1 MRVEN
6 GKKVFSVREVNS
18 YIGNII
24 KNDYL
29 LKNICFEGEVS
40 SFSKGPTGHLYITL
54 KDCTAPGD
62 LPEGAPYNGILRV
75 NVWKSV
81 AAKLNLTTV
90 KQGDILIVKG
100 SCSIYDAKS
109 EYSVNAVSVQRR
121 EERGW
126 HGEAYAELKRRLGQE
141 GIFDTAIKKPIPKYP
156 RAVGVVISIGTN
168 AYKDIMSVSHRR
180 NPYVQMIVCDARAQG
195 ENARELIVQG
205 IRRLDRMG
213 VDTIIIGRGGG
224 SREDLEV
231 FDDEAVVR
239 AIYEAKTPII
249 SGTGHEGDTSLA
261 DDAADLLVVERMMSL
276 AETRAALI
284 AAKEVCDLPV
294 IATLTFEADGR
305 TLFGTDAKTAAV
317 VLESLG
323 ASAIGANCST
333 GPAQMEGIISDMISV
348 TMIPIIAKPNAGLP
362 FLDENGT
369 TCYNMEAEEFT
380 EEMQVLVNAGATIL
394 GGCCGT
400 TPEFIRQLHDR
411 FGTVAQATATRRP
424 EGIRYLTSERIT
436 HSFGLEDGF
445 FVVGERINPTG
456 KKALQ
461 AQLREG
467 NFEKVIQFAEEQ
479 ETCGAKV
486 LDINMGMSGID
497 EKLCMLRALEEVS
510 GVTNLPL
517 SLDSSYVEVLEAAL
531 RNYPG
536 RALVNSVS
544 LETEKFEKLL
554 PIVAKYGA
562 MFILLPLSDA
572 GLPKDI
578 EEKKEIIHKIYDRA
592 LSLGMR
598 KEDIVVDGLV
608 ATVGANPKAALETLE
623 TIRYCKS
630 NGFAT
635 ICGLSN
641 ISFAMPERGFV
652 NTAFLTLAIQSGL
665 TMAIANPSQEMLMS
679 CALATDLL
687 LNKEEAALRYI
698 EYAGGVKERRE
709 EKEAELSRKLALLE
723 QQGTKADSTDN
734 TEVPSAVTASKDTPQ
749 INEMQEKLK
758 TAVLKGN
765 RNGIV
770 KITNEALE
778 SGEKPVELLN
788 QVLLPAINLVGEY
801 FDQGKYFLPQ
811 LIASAE
817 AMKNSIE
824 VLEPLLQTGNS
835 GEEMPVVVIATVEG
849 DIHDIGKNL
858 VALMLK
864 NHGFHVIDLGK
875 DVPQAKILET
885 AKEHHAEFIALSALM
900 TTTMQ
905 RMREIVAAA
914 KQEGI
919 TAKIIIGG
927 AVITQEYADEI
938 GADGYSKDAADAVK
952 LAKSLME

>member
-1 MRVEN
+1 MTREE
-6 GKKVFSVREVNS
+6 FSTLSKDHILYLDGATGSNLVKAGMPSGVCPEQWILEHRDVMLKLQKDYVQAGTNILYAPTFTANRIKLAEYHLEKNMSAMIHELVAISREAAA
-18 YIGNII
+18 
-24 KNDYL
+24 
-29 LKNICFEGEVS
+29 S
-40 SFSKGPTGHLYITL
+40 SPGHTVLV
-54 KDCTAPGD
+54 AGD
-62 LPEGAPYNGILRV
+62 L
-75 NVWKSV
+75 
-81 AAKLNLTTV
+81 TMT
-90 KQGDILIVKG
+90 
-100 SCSIYDAKS
+100 
-109 EYSVNAVSVQRR
+109 
-121 EERGW
+121 
-126 HGEAYAELKRRLGQE
+126 GEQLKPMGQMEL
-141 GIFDTAIKKPIPKYP
+141 
-156 RAVGVVISIGTN
+156 
-168 AYKDIMSVSHRR
+168 
-180 NPYVQMIVCDARAQG
+180 
-195 ENARELIVQG
+195 
-205 IRRLDRMG
+205 
-213 VDTIIIGRGGG
+213 
-224 SREDLEV
+224 EDLI
-231 FDDEAVVR
+231 D
-239 AIYEAKTPII
+239 IYKEQI
-249 SGTGHEGDTSLA
+249 LNMV
-261 DDAADLLVVERMMSL
+261 DAGVDLLVVETMMSL

-305 TLFGTDAKTAAV
+305 TLFGTDAKTAAI
-317 VLESLG
+317 VLEGLG

-333 GPAQMEGIISDMISV
+333 GPAQMESIISDMV
-348 TMIPIIAKPNAGLP
+348 THTRIPVIAKPNAGLP
-362 FLDENGT
+362 FLDENGN

-380 EEMQVLVNAGATIL
+380 EEMEILVNAGATIL

-400 TPEFIRQLHDR
+400 TPEFIRQIHDR
-411 FGTVAQATATRRP
+411 FGTEAKATAARRP

-461 AQLREG
+461 AQLKEG
-467 NFEKVIQFAEEQ
+467 SFEKVIQFAEEQ
-479 ETCGAKV
+479 EACGAKV

-497 EKLCMLRALEEVS
+497 EKASMLRALEEVS

-531 RNYPG
+531 RHYPG

-578 EEKKEIIHKIYDRA
+578 DEKKEIIHKIYDRA
-592 LSLGMR
+592 TSLGMS
-598 KEDIVVDGLV
+598 KEDVVVDGLV

-623 TIRYCKS
+623 TIRYCKA

-641 ISFAMPERGFV
+641 ISFAMPERSFV
-652 NTAFLTLAIQSGL
+652 NTAFLTLAIQAGL
-665 TMAIANPSQEMLMS
+665 TMAIANPSQELLVS

-698 EYAGGVKERRE
+698 EYAGGVRERRE
-709 EKEAELSRKLALLE
+709 AKEAELARKLSLLE
-723 QQGTKADSTDN
+723 SQGAASGQTSNVGSVEK
-734 TEVPSAVTASKDTPQ
+734 SAVEKGPQ
-749 INEMQEKLK
+749 INEMQDKLK

-770 KITNEALE
+770 KITKEALE

-788 QVLLPAINLVGEY
+788 QVLLPAINQVGEY

-824 VLEPLLQTGNS
+824 LLEPLLQTGS
-835 GEEMPVVVIATVEG
+835 AGGEMPVVVIATVEG

-885 AKEHHAEFIALSALM
+885 AREHHAEFIALSALM

>member
-1 MRVEN
+1 MIKRIKIQE
-6 GKKVFSVREVNS
+6 KRAMTREE
-18 YIGNII
+18 
-24 KNDYL
+24 
-29 LKNICFEGEVS
+29 F
-40 SFSKGPTGHLYITL
+40 ITL
-54 KDCTAPGD
+54 SKDHILYLDGATGSNLVKAGMPSGVCPEQWILEHQDVMLQLQKDYVQAGTNILYAPTFTANRVKLAEYHLEKNMTSMIRDLVAISKKAAESTPGHPVYVAGD
-62 LPEGAPYNGILRV
+62 LTMTGEQLKPMGKMELETLIDIYKEQILCLV
-75 NVWKSV
+75 
-81 AAKLNLTTV
+81 
-90 KQGDILIVKG
+90 
-100 SCSIYDAKS
+100 DA
-109 EYSVNAVSVQRR
+109 
-121 EERGW
+121 G
-126 HGEAYAELKRRLGQE
+126 
-141 GIFDTAIKKPIPKYP
+141 
-156 RAVGVVISIGTN
+156 
-168 AYKDIMSVSHRR
+168 
-180 NPYVQMIVCDARAQG
+180 
-195 ENARELIVQG
+195 
-205 IRRLDRMG
+205 
-213 VDTIIIGRGGG
+213 
-224 SREDLEV
+224 
-231 FDDEAVVR
+231 
-239 AIYEAKTPII
+239 
-249 SGTGHEGDTSLA
+249 
-261 DDAADLLVVERMMSL
+261 ADLLVVETMMSL

-305 TLFGTDAKTAAV
+305 TLFGTDAKTAAI

-333 GPAQMEGIISDMISV
+333 GPAQMESIISEMVSH
-348 TMIPIIAKPNAGLP
+348 TRIPVIAKPNAGLP

-369 TCYNMEAEEFT
+369 TCYNMEAEEFA
-380 EEMQVLVNAGATIL
+380 EEMEVLVNAGATIL

-400 TPEFIRQLHDR
+400 TPEFIRQIHER
-411 FGTVAQATATRRP
+411 FGTDAKVAASRRP
-424 EGIRYLTSERIT
+424 DGIRYLTSERIT
-436 HSFGLEDGF
+436 HSFGLDDGF

-467 NFEKVIQFAEEQ
+467 SFEKVIQFAEEQ
-479 ETCGAKV
+479 EACGAKV

-497 EKLCMLRALEEVS
+497 EKASMLRALEEVS

-592 LSLGMR
+592 LSLEMC

-623 TIRYCKS
+623 TIRYCKE

-641 ISFAMPERGFV
+641 ISFAMPERSFV
-652 NTAFLTLAIQSGL
+652 NTAFLTLAIQAGL
-665 TMAIANPSQEMLMS
+665 TMAIANPSQELLMS
-679 CALATDLL
+679 CALAADLL

-698 EYAGGVKERRE
+698 EYAGGVRERRE
-709 EKEAELSRKLALLE
+709 EKEAELAKKLALLE
-723 QQGTKADSTDN
+723 NQGTTAKTGTAGNTAKEATADNGS
-734 TEVPSAVTASKDTPQ
+734 Q
-749 INEMQEKLK
+749 INEMQDKLK

-770 KITNEALE
+770 KITKEALE
-778 SGEKPVELLN
+778 SGEKPAELLN
-788 QVLLPAINLVGEY
+788 QVLLPAINQVGEF

-824 VLEPLLQTGNS
+824 VLEPLLQTGGT

-914 KQEGI
+914 KEEGI

-952 LAKSLME
+952 LAKSLM

>member
-1 MRVEN
+1 MLKLQKDYVQAGTNILYAPTFTANRIKLAEYHLEKNMSAMIHELVAI
-6 GKKVFSVREVNS
+6 SREAAA
-18 YIGNII
+18 
-24 KNDYL
+24 
-29 LKNICFEGEVS
+29 S
-40 SFSKGPTGHLYITL
+40 SPGHTVL
-54 KDCTAPGD
+54 
-62 LPEGAPYNGILRV
+62 
-75 NVWKSV
+75 V
-81 AAKLNLTTV
+81 A
-90 KQGDILIVKG
+90 GDITMT
-100 SCSIYDAKS
+100 
-109 EYSVNAVSVQRR
+109 
-121 EERGW
+121 
-126 HGEAYAELKRRLGQE
+126 GEQLKPMGKMEL
-141 GIFDTAIKKPIPKYP
+141 
-156 RAVGVVISIGTN
+156 
-168 AYKDIMSVSHRR
+168 
-180 NPYVQMIVCDARAQG
+180 
-195 ENARELIVQG
+195 
-205 IRRLDRMG
+205 
-213 VDTIIIGRGGG
+213 
-224 SREDLEV
+224 EDLI
-231 FDDEAVVR
+231 D
-239 AIYEAKTPII
+239 IYKEQIL
-249 SGTGHEGDTSLA
+249 SLM
-261 DDAADLLVVERMMSL
+261 DAGVDLLVVETMMSL

-305 TLFGTDAKTAAV
+305 TLFGTDAKTAAI

-333 GPAQMEGIISDMISV
+333 GPAQMESIISDMV
-348 TMIPIIAKPNAGLP
+348 THTRIPVIAKPNAGLP
-362 FLDENGT
+362 FLDENGN
-369 TCYNMEAEEFT
+369 TCYNMEAEVFT
-380 EEMQVLVNAGATIL
+380 EEMEILVNAGASIL

-400 TPEFIRQLHDR
+400 TPEFIRQIHDR
-411 FGTVAQATATRRP
+411 FGTEAKATAARRP

-461 AQLREG
+461 AQLKEG
-467 NFEKVIQFAEEQ
+467 SFEKVIQFAEEQ
-479 ETCGAKV
+479 EACGAKV

-497 EKLCMLRALEEVS
+497 EKASMLRALEEVS

-531 RNYPG
+531 RHYPG

-578 EEKKEIIHKIYDRA
+578 DEKKEIIHKIYDRA
-592 LSLGMR
+592 TSLGMH

-623 TIRYCKS
+623 TIRYCKA

-641 ISFAMPERGFV
+641 ISFAMPERSFV
-652 NTAFLTLAIQSGL
+652 NTAFLTLAIQAGL
-665 TMAIANPSQEMLMS
+665 TMAIANPSQELLVS

-698 EYAGGVKERRE
+698 EYAGGVRERRE
-709 EKEAELSRKLALLE
+709 EKEAELARKLSLLE
-723 QQGTKADSTDN
+723 SQGAASGQTSNAGSVEK
-734 TEVPSAVTASKDTPQ
+734 SAVENGPQ
-749 INEMQEKLK
+749 INEMQDKLK

-770 KITNEALE
+770 KITKEALE
-778 SGEKPVELLN
+778 SGEKPSELLN
-788 QVLLPAINLVGEY
+788 QVLLPAINQVGEY

-824 VLEPLLQTGNS
+824 VLEPLLQTGS
-835 GEEMPVVVIATVEG
+835 AGEEMPVVVIATVEG

-885 AKEHHAEFIALSALM
+885 AREHHAEFIALSALM

>member
-1 MRVEN
+1 MIKRIKIQE
-6 GKKVFSVREVNS
+6 KRTMTREE
-18 YIGNII
+18 
-24 KNDYL
+24 
-29 LKNICFEGEVS
+29 F
-40 SFSKGPTGHLYITL
+40 ITL
-54 KDCTAPGD
+54 SKDHILYLDGATGSNLVKAGMPSGVCPEQWILEHQGVMLQLQKDYVQAGTNILYAPTFTANRVKLAEYHLEKNMTSMIRDLVAISKKAAESTPGHPVYVAGD
-62 LPEGAPYNGILRV
+62 LTMTGEQLKPMGKMNLETLIDIYKEQILCLV
-75 NVWKSV
+75 
-81 AAKLNLTTV
+81 
-90 KQGDILIVKG
+90 
-100 SCSIYDAKS
+100 DA
-109 EYSVNAVSVQRR
+109 
-121 EERGW
+121 G
-126 HGEAYAELKRRLGQE
+126 
-141 GIFDTAIKKPIPKYP
+141 
-156 RAVGVVISIGTN
+156 
-168 AYKDIMSVSHRR
+168 
-180 NPYVQMIVCDARAQG
+180 
-195 ENARELIVQG
+195 
-205 IRRLDRMG
+205 
-213 VDTIIIGRGGG
+213 
-224 SREDLEV
+224 
-231 FDDEAVVR
+231 
-239 AIYEAKTPII
+239 
-249 SGTGHEGDTSLA
+249 
-261 DDAADLLVVERMMSL
+261 ADLLVVETMMSL

-305 TLFGTDAKTAAV
+305 TLFGTDAKTAAI

-333 GPAQMEGIISDMISV
+333 GPAQMESIISEMVSH
-348 TMIPIIAKPNAGLP
+348 TRIPVIAKPNAGLP

-369 TCYNMEAEEFT
+369 TCYNMETEEFAEEM
-380 EEMQVLVNAGATIL
+380 EVLVNAGATIL

-400 TPEFIRQLHDR
+400 TPEFIRQIHER
-411 FGTVAQATATRRP
+411 FGTDAKVAASRRP
-424 EGIRYLTSERIT
+424 DGIRYLTSERIT
-436 HSFGLEDGF
+436 HSFGLDDGF

-467 NFEKVIQFAEEQ
+467 SFEKVIQFAEEQ
-479 ETCGAKV
+479 EACGAKV

-497 EKLCMLRALEEVS
+497 EKASMLRALEEVS

-592 LSLGMR
+592 LSLGMC

-623 TIRYCKS
+623 TIRYCKE

-641 ISFAMPERGFV
+641 ISFAMPERSFV
-652 NTAFLTLAIQSGL
+652 NTAFLTLAIQAGL
-665 TMAIANPSQEMLMS
+665 TMAIANPSQELLMS
-679 CALATDLL
+679 CALAADLL

-698 EYAGGVKERRE
+698 EYAGGVRERRE
-709 EKEAELSRKLALLE
+709 EKEAELAKKLALLE
-723 QQGTKADSTDN
+723 NQGTTAKTGTAGNAAKEATADN
-734 TEVPSAVTASKDTPQ
+734 GPQ
-749 INEMQEKLK
+749 INEMQDKLK

-770 KITNEALE
+770 KITKEALE
-778 SGEKPVELLN
+778 SGEKPAELLN
-788 QVLLPAINLVGEY
+788 QVLLPAINQVGEF

-824 VLEPLLQTGNS
+824 VLEPLLQTGGT

-875 DVPQAKILET
+875 DVPQAKILES

-914 KQEGI
+914 KEEGI

-952 LAKSLME
+952 LAKSLM

>member
-1 MRVEN
+1 MTREKFIDFTKDHIIYLDGATGSNLVKAGMPSGVCPEQWILEH
-6 GKKVFSVREVNS
+6 REVMLQLQKE
-18 YIGNII
+18 YVQAGTNILYAPTFTANRVKLAEYHLE
-24 KNDYL
+24 KNM
-29 LKNICFEGEVS
+29 S
-40 SFSKGPTGHLYITL
+40 SMIHDLVAISKEAAASTPGHPVY
-54 KDCTAPGD
+54 
-62 LPEGAPYNGILRV
+62 
-75 NVWKSV
+75 V
-81 AAKLNLTTV
+81 A
-90 KQGDILIVKG
+90 GDITMT
-100 SCSIYDAKS
+100 
-109 EYSVNAVSVQRR
+109 
-121 EERGW
+121 
-126 HGEAYAELKRRLGQE
+126 GEQLRPMGKMEL
-141 GIFDTAIKKPIPKYP
+141 
-156 RAVGVVISIGTN
+156 
-168 AYKDIMSVSHRR
+168 
-180 NPYVQMIVCDARAQG
+180 
-195 ENARELIVQG
+195 
-205 IRRLDRMG
+205 
-213 VDTIIIGRGGG
+213 
-224 SREDLEV
+224 EDLI
-231 FDDEAVVR
+231 
-239 AIYEAKTPII
+239 AIYKEQI
-249 SGTGHEGDTSLA
+249 LCLV
-261 DDAADLLVVERMMSL
+261 DAGADLLVVETMMSL

-333 GPAQMEGIISDMISV
+333 GPAQMEGIISDMVSV

-380 EEMQVLVNAGATIL
+380 EEMQVLVNVGATIL

-517 SLDSSYVEVLEAAL
+517 SLDSSYVEVLEATL

-723 QQGTKADSTDN
+723 QQGTKAASTDN

>member
-1 MRVEN
+1 MQAGTNILYAPTFTANRVKLAEYHL
-6 GKKVFSVREVNS
+6 E
-18 YIGNII
+18 
-24 KNDYL
+24 KNM
-29 LKNICFEGEVS
+29 S
-40 SFSKGPTGHLYITL
+40 SMIHDLVAISKEAAASTPGHPVY
-54 KDCTAPGD
+54 
-62 LPEGAPYNGILRV
+62 
-75 NVWKSV
+75 V
-81 AAKLNLTTV
+81 A
-90 KQGDILIVKG
+90 GDITMT
-100 SCSIYDAKS
+100 
-109 EYSVNAVSVQRR
+109 
-121 EERGW
+121 
-126 HGEAYAELKRRLGQE
+126 GEQLRPMGKMEL
-141 GIFDTAIKKPIPKYP
+141 
-156 RAVGVVISIGTN
+156 
-168 AYKDIMSVSHRR
+168 
-180 NPYVQMIVCDARAQG
+180 
-195 ENARELIVQG
+195 
-205 IRRLDRMG
+205 
-213 VDTIIIGRGGG
+213 
-224 SREDLEV
+224 EDLI
-231 FDDEAVVR
+231 
-239 AIYEAKTPII
+239 AIYKEQI
-249 SGTGHEGDTSLA
+249 LCLV
-261 DDAADLLVVERMMSL
+261 DAGADLLVVETMMSL

-333 GPAQMEGIISDMISV
+333 GPAQMEGIISDMVSV
-348 TMIPIIAKPNAGLP
+348 TTIPIIAKPNAGLP

>member
-1 MRVEN
+1 MIKRIKIQE
-6 GKKVFSVREVNS
+6 KRTMTREE
-18 YIGNII
+18 
-24 KNDYL
+24 
-29 LKNICFEGEVS
+29 F
-40 SFSKGPTGHLYITL
+40 ITL
-54 KDCTAPGD
+54 SKDHILYLDGATGSNLVKAGMPSGVCPEQWILEHQDVMLQLQKDYVQAGTNILYAPTFTANRVKLAEYHLEKNMTSMIRDLVAISKKAAESTPGHPVYVAGD
-62 LPEGAPYNGILRV
+62 LTMTGEQLKPMGKMELETLIDIYKEQILCLV
-75 NVWKSV
+75 
-81 AAKLNLTTV
+81 
-90 KQGDILIVKG
+90 
-100 SCSIYDAKS
+100 DA
-109 EYSVNAVSVQRR
+109 
-121 EERGW
+121 G
-126 HGEAYAELKRRLGQE
+126 
-141 GIFDTAIKKPIPKYP
+141 
-156 RAVGVVISIGTN
+156 
-168 AYKDIMSVSHRR
+168 
-180 NPYVQMIVCDARAQG
+180 
-195 ENARELIVQG
+195 
-205 IRRLDRMG
+205 
-213 VDTIIIGRGGG
+213 
-224 SREDLEV
+224 
-231 FDDEAVVR
+231 
-239 AIYEAKTPII
+239 
-249 SGTGHEGDTSLA
+249 
-261 DDAADLLVVERMMSL
+261 ADLLVVETMMSL

-305 TLFGTDAKTAAV
+305 TLFGTDAKTAAI

-333 GPAQMEGIISDMISV
+333 GPAQMENIISEMVSH
-348 TMIPIIAKPNAGLP
+348 TRIPVIAKPNAGLP

-369 TCYNMEAEEFT
+369 TCYNMEAEEFA
-380 EEMQVLVNAGATIL
+380 EEMEVLVNAGATIL

-400 TPEFIRQLHDR
+400 TPEFIRQIHER
-411 FGTVAQATATRRP
+411 FGTDAKVAASRRP
-424 EGIRYLTSERIT
+424 DGIRYLTSERIT
-436 HSFGLEDGF
+436 HSFGLDDGF

-467 NFEKVIQFAEEQ
+467 SFEKVIQFAEEQ
-479 ETCGAKV
+479 EACGAKV

-497 EKLCMLRALEEVS
+497 EKASMLRALEEVS

-592 LSLGMR
+592 LSLGMC

-623 TIRYCKS
+623 TIRYCKE

-641 ISFAMPERGFV
+641 ISFAMPERSFV
-652 NTAFLTLAIQSGL
+652 NTAFLTLAIQAGL
-665 TMAIANPSQEMLMS
+665 TMAIANPSQELLMS
-679 CALATDLL
+679 CALAAALL

-698 EYAGGVKERRE
+698 EYAGGVRERRE
-709 EKEAELSRKLALLE
+709 EKEAELAKKLALLE
-723 QQGTKADSTDN
+723 NQGTTAKTGTAGNAAKEATADN
-734 TEVPSAVTASKDTPQ
+734 GPQ
-749 INEMQEKLK
+749 INEMQDKLK

-770 KITNEALE
+770 KITKAALE
-778 SGEKPVELLN
+778 SGEKPAELLN
-788 QVLLPAINLVGEY
+788 QVLLPAINQVGEF

-824 VLEPLLQTGNS
+824 VLEPLLQTGGT

-875 DVPQAKILET
+875 DVPQAKILES

-914 KQEGI
+914 KEEGI

-938 GADGYSKDAADAVK
+938 GADGYSKDAAECVK
-952 LAKSLME
+952 LVDRLLEEE

>member
-1 MRVEN
+1 MTREKFIDFTKDHIIYLDGATGSNLVKAGMPSGVCPEQWILEH
-6 GKKVFSVREVNS
+6 REVMLQLQKE
-18 YIGNII
+18 YVQAGTNILYAPTFTANRVKLAEYHLE
-24 KNDYL
+24 KNM
-29 LKNICFEGEVS
+29 S
-40 SFSKGPTGHLYITL
+40 SMIHDLVAISKEAAASTPGHPVY
-54 KDCTAPGD
+54 
-62 LPEGAPYNGILRV
+62 
-75 NVWKSV
+75 V
-81 AAKLNLTTV
+81 A
-90 KQGDILIVKG
+90 GDITMT
-100 SCSIYDAKS
+100 
-109 EYSVNAVSVQRR
+109 
-121 EERGW
+121 
-126 HGEAYAELKRRLGQE
+126 GEQLRPMGKMEL
-141 GIFDTAIKKPIPKYP
+141 
-156 RAVGVVISIGTN
+156 
-168 AYKDIMSVSHRR
+168 
-180 NPYVQMIVCDARAQG
+180 
-195 ENARELIVQG
+195 
-205 IRRLDRMG
+205 
-213 VDTIIIGRGGG
+213 
-224 SREDLEV
+224 EDLI
-231 FDDEAVVR
+231 
-239 AIYEAKTPII
+239 AIYKEQI
-249 SGTGHEGDTSLA
+249 LCLV
-261 DDAADLLVVERMMSL
+261 DAGADLLVVETMMSL

-380 EEMQVLVNAGATIL
+380 EEMQVLVNVGATIL

-723 QQGTKADSTDN
+723 QQGTKAASTDN

>member
-1 MRVEN
+1 ME
-6 GKKVFSVREVNS
+6 S
-18 YIGNII
+18 II
-24 KNDYL
+24 
-29 LKNICFEGEVS
+29 
-40 SFSKGPTGHLYITL
+40 
-54 KDCTAPGD
+54 
-62 LPEGAPYNGILRV
+62 
-75 NVWKSV
+75 
-81 AAKLNLTTV
+81 
-90 KQGDILIVKG
+90 
-100 SCSIYDAKS
+100 S
-109 EYSVNAVSVQRR
+109 E
-121 EERGW
+121 
-126 HGEAYAELKRRLGQE
+126 
-141 GIFDTAIKKPIPKYP
+141 
-156 RAVGVVISIGTN
+156 
-168 AYKDIMSVSHRR
+168 MVSH
-180 NPYVQMIVCDARAQG
+180 
-195 ENARELIVQG
+195 
-205 IRRLDRMG
+205 
-213 VDTIIIGRGGG
+213 
-224 SREDLEV
+224 
-231 FDDEAVVR
+231 
-239 AIYEAKTPII
+239 
-249 SGTGHEGDTSLA
+249 
-261 DDAADLLVVERMMSL
+261 
-276 AETRAALI
+276 TRI
-284 AAKEVCDLPV
+284 PV
-294 IATLTFEADGR
+294 
-305 TLFGTDAKTAAV
+305 
-317 VLESLG
+317 
-323 ASAIGANCST
+323 
-333 GPAQMEGIISDMISV
+333 
-348 TMIPIIAKPNAGLP
+348 IAKPNAGLP

-369 TCYNMEAEEFT
+369 TCYNMEAEEFA
-380 EEMQVLVNAGATIL
+380 EEMEVLVNAGATIL

-400 TPEFIRQLHDR
+400 TPEFIRQIHER
-411 FGTVAQATATRRP
+411 FGTDAKVAASRRP
-424 EGIRYLTSERIT
+424 DGIRYLTSERIT
-436 HSFGLEDGF
+436 HSFGLDDGF

-467 NFEKVIQFAEEQ
+467 SFEKVIQFAEEQ
-479 ETCGAKV
+479 EACGAKV

-497 EKLCMLRALEEVS
+497 EKASMLRALEEVS

-592 LSLGMR
+592 LSLGMC

-623 TIRYCKS
+623 TIRYCKE

-641 ISFAMPERGFV
+641 ISFAMPERSFV
-652 NTAFLTLAIQSGL
+652 NTAFLTLAIQAGL
-665 TMAIANPSQEMLMS
+665 TMAIANPSQELLMS
-679 CALATDLL
+679 CALAADLL

-698 EYAGGVKERRE
+698 EYAGGVRERRE
-709 EKEAELSRKLALLE
+709 EKEAELAKKLALLE
-723 QQGTKADSTDN
+723 NQGTTAKTGTAGNAAKETTADN
-734 TEVPSAVTASKDTPQ
+734 GPQ
-749 INEMQEKLK
+749 INEMQDKLK

-770 KITNEALE
+770 KITKEALE
-778 SGEKPVELLN
+778 SGEKPAELLN
-788 QVLLPAINLVGEY
+788 QVLLPAINQVGEF

-824 VLEPLLQTGNS
+824 VLEPLLQTGGT

-875 DVPQAKILET
+875 DVPQAKILES

-914 KQEGI
+914 KEEGI

-952 LAKSLME
+952 LAKSLM

>member
-1 MRVEN
+1 MIKRIKIQE
-6 GKKVFSVREVNS
+6 KRTMTREE
-18 YIGNII
+18 
-24 KNDYL
+24 
-29 LKNICFEGEVS
+29 F
-40 SFSKGPTGHLYITL
+40 ITL
-54 KDCTAPGD
+54 SKDHILYLDGATGSNLVKAGMLSGVCPEQWILEHQDVMLQLQKDYVQAGTNILYAPTFTANRVKLAEYHLEKNMTSMIRDLVAISKKAAESTPGHPVYVAGD
-62 LPEGAPYNGILRV
+62 LTMTGEQLKPMGKMELETLIDIYKEQILCLV
-75 NVWKSV
+75 
-81 AAKLNLTTV
+81 
-90 KQGDILIVKG
+90 
-100 SCSIYDAKS
+100 DA
-109 EYSVNAVSVQRR
+109 
-121 EERGW
+121 G
-126 HGEAYAELKRRLGQE
+126 
-141 GIFDTAIKKPIPKYP
+141 
-156 RAVGVVISIGTN
+156 
-168 AYKDIMSVSHRR
+168 
-180 NPYVQMIVCDARAQG
+180 
-195 ENARELIVQG
+195 
-205 IRRLDRMG
+205 
-213 VDTIIIGRGGG
+213 
-224 SREDLEV
+224 
-231 FDDEAVVR
+231 
-239 AIYEAKTPII
+239 
-249 SGTGHEGDTSLA
+249 
-261 DDAADLLVVERMMSL
+261 ADLLVVETMMSL

-305 TLFGTDAKTAAV
+305 TLFGTDAKTAAI

-333 GPAQMEGIISDMISV
+333 GPAQMESIISEMVSH
-348 TMIPIIAKPNAGLP
+348 TRIPVIAKPNAGLP

-369 TCYNMEAEEFT
+369 TCYNMEAEEFA
-380 EEMQVLVNAGATIL
+380 EEMEVLVNAGATIL

-400 TPEFIRQLHDR
+400 TPEFIRQIHER
-411 FGTVAQATATRRP
+411 FGTDAKVAASRRP
-424 EGIRYLTSERIT
+424 DGIRYLTSERIT
-436 HSFGLEDGF
+436 HSFGLDDGF

-467 NFEKVIQFAEEQ
+467 SFEKVIQFAEEQ
-479 ETCGAKV
+479 EACGAKV

-497 EKLCMLRALEEVS
+497 EKASMLRALEEVS

-578 EEKKEIIHKIYDRA
+578 EEKKEIIHKIYARA
-592 LSLGMR
+592 LSLGMC

-623 TIRYCKS
+623 TIRYCKE

-641 ISFAMPERGFV
+641 ISFAMPERSFV
-652 NTAFLTLAIQSGL
+652 NTAFLTLAIQAGL
-665 TMAIANPSQEMLMS
+665 TMAIANPSQELLMS
-679 CALATDLL
+679 CALAADLL

-698 EYAGGVKERRE
+698 EYAGGVRERRE
-709 EKEAELSRKLALLE
+709 EKEAELAKKLALLE
-723 QQGTKADSTDN
+723 NQGTTAKTGTAGNAAKETTTDN
-734 TEVPSAVTASKDTPQ
+734 GPQ
-749 INEMQEKLK
+749 INEMQDKLK

-770 KITNEALE
+770 KITKEALE
-778 SGEKPVELLN
+778 SGEKPAELLN
-788 QVLLPAINLVGEY
+788 QVLLPAINQVGEF

-824 VLEPLLQTGNS
+824 VLEPLLQTGGT

-875 DVPQAKILET
+875 DVPQAKILES

-914 KQEGI
+914 KEEGI

-952 LAKSLME
+952 LAKSLM

>member
-1 MRVEN
+1 MTREKFIDFTKDHIIYLDGATGSNLVKAGMPSGVCPEQWILEH
-6 GKKVFSVREVNS
+6 REVMLQLQKE
-18 YIGNII
+18 YVQAGTNILYAPTFTANRVKLAEYHLE
-24 KNDYL
+24 KNM
-29 LKNICFEGEVS
+29 S
-40 SFSKGPTGHLYITL
+40 SMIHDLVAISKEAAEDTPGHPVY
-54 KDCTAPGD
+54 
-62 LPEGAPYNGILRV
+62 
-75 NVWKSV
+75 V
-81 AAKLNLTTV
+81 A
-90 KQGDILIVKG
+90 GDITMT
-100 SCSIYDAKS
+100 
-109 EYSVNAVSVQRR
+109 
-121 EERGW
+121 
-126 HGEAYAELKRRLGQE
+126 GEQLRPMGKMEL
-141 GIFDTAIKKPIPKYP
+141 
-156 RAVGVVISIGTN
+156 
-168 AYKDIMSVSHRR
+168 
-180 NPYVQMIVCDARAQG
+180 
-195 ENARELIVQG
+195 
-205 IRRLDRMG
+205 
-213 VDTIIIGRGGG
+213 
-224 SREDLEV
+224 EDLI
-231 FDDEAVVR
+231 
-239 AIYEAKTPII
+239 AIYKEQI
-249 SGTGHEGDTSLA
+249 LCLV
-261 DDAADLLVVERMMSL
+261 DAGADLLVVETMMSL

-333 GPAQMEGIISDMISV
+333 GPAQMEGIISDMVSV
-348 TMIPIIAKPNAGLP
+348 TTIPIIAKPNAGLP

-400 TPEFIRQLHDR
+400 TPEFIRKLHDR
-411 FGTVAQATATRRP
+411 FGTVAQVTAARRP
-424 EGIRYLTSERIT
+424 EGIRYLTSEHIT

-554 PIVAKYGA
+554 PVVAKYGA

-578 EEKKEIIHKIYDRA
+578 EEKKKIIHKIYDRA

-652 NTAFLTLAIQSGL
+652 NTAFLTLAIQAGL

-723 QQGTKADSTDN
+723 QQGTKAASTDN
-734 TEVPSAVTASKDTPQ
+734 TEVSSTVTASKDTPQ

-811 LIASAE
+811 LISSAE